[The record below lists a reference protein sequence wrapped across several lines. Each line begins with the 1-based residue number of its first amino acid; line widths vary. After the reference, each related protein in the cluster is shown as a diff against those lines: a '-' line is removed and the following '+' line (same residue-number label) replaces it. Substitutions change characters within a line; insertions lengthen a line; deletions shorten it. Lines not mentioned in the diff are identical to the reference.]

1 MPPILRTLLIS
12 LLALGLA
19 ACTSKPVLS
28 PQQMVPHSQQYSDAQ
43 LQRAIL
49 DALNQ
54 RGWTVDRVMPGTI
67 SASITVRGR
76 HHADIDVIYNPSTYL
91 IRYRDS
97 RDLDYKDGK
106 IHRNYNRW
114 VNNLSHSIL
123 KELQQ
128 AQPRQD

>member
-1 MPPILRTLLIS
+1 MPPMLRTLLIS

-19 ACTSKPVLS
+19 ACTSKPVLT
-28 PQQMVPHSQQYSDAQ
+28 PQQMVPHSQPYSDAQ

-49 DALNQ
+49 AALSQ
-54 RGWTVDRVMPGTI
+54 RGWTVDQIKPCTV

-76 HHADIDVIYNPSTYL
+76 HHAEIDVVYNPSTYL

-97 RDLDYKDGK
+97 RALDYKDGK

-114 VNNLSHSIL
+114 VNNLSQSIL
-123 KELQQ
+123 KELQL
-128 AQPRQD
+128 AQTRQD